1 MHPRHMPHKPKTDY
15 DILPHARHQKI
26 SYKDI
31 MKGYENK
38 VASINFR
45 KDMLLRQRNSN
56 YVNEFNRISS
66 VLAGNVQGLPPVR
79 MASLKQR
86 QADLV
91 RLANTAY

>member
-1 MHPRHMPHKPKTDY
+1 MPHKPKSDH
-15 DILPHARHQKI
+15 DISPHARHLKI

-56 YVNEFNRISS
+56 YVNEFNRITSA
-66 VLAGNVQGLPPVR
+66 LAGNVQGLPPVR